1 MAWFQPS
8 FESFFTDLKKNNNR
22 DWFLAN
28 KNRYEENVK
37 KPFEEFVA
45 QMIERMQ
52 AYDPECRIQPKDA
65 IFRIYRD
72 VRFSKDK
79 TPYKTQ
85 VSAIIG
91 RGGRKEMAVAGMYL
105 ELGEKHARVYG
116 GVYQPNKEQ
125 LHAIRQEILYN
136 TQGFK
141 SLVNDNEFKKY
152 FGEIRGE
159 KNKRLP
165 SEFVEIQEEQP
176 LIANKQFYY
185 YSDLD
190 PSEIIGDT
198 LIDEMFRR
206 YEASARMRQFLHAPL
221 ND

>member
-1 MAWFQPS
+1 MAWFEPS
-8 FESFFTDLKKNNNR
+8 FESFFRDLNKNNNR
-22 DWFLAN
+22 EWFLAN
-28 KNRYEENVK
+28 KKRYEKEVK
-37 KPFEEFVA
+37 KPFEEFVSD
-45 QMIERMQ
+45 MIEKMQ
-52 AYDPECRIQPKDA
+52 GYDPECRIQPKDA

-91 RGGRKEMAVAGMYL
+91 RGGRKEMALAGMYL
-105 ELGEKHARVYG
+105 ELGENHARVYG
-116 GVYQPNKEQ
+116 GVYQPSKEQ

-136 TQGFK
+136 TKDFK
-141 SLVNDNEFKKY
+141 ALIGDKGFKKY

-165 SEFVEIQEEQP
+165 SEFAEIQEEQP

-185 YSDLD
+185 YSELD
-190 PSEIIGDT
+190 SKEITGDKLISE
-198 LIDEMFRR
+198 MYKR
-206 YEASARMRQFLHAPL
+206 YEVSANIRKFLHAPL
-221 ND
+221 SD